1 MVNKKMYD
9 LGYRYAVLA
18 IPVLKE
24 EAEVIFY
31 TKQVKYGVDRAVL
44 EAVGHLD
51 YIIEPIYP
59 TEEAEAYAIIKA
71 FERWEPTEEDLA
83 QMLIED
89 EARRNNYRVKA

>member
-9 LGYRYAVLA
+9 LGCRYAVLA

-24 EAEVIFY
+24 KEEVVFY
-31 TKQVKYGVDRAVL
+31 TKQVKYGVNRAVL

-51 YIIEPIYP
+51 YRIEPIYP
-59 TEEAEAYAIIKA
+59 TEEAEAYAIMEE
-71 FERWEPTEEDLA
+71 FEQWEPTKEDLA
-83 QMLIED
+83 QMLLED